1 MKKIINLINHHINLS
16 KNHLTD
22 VNMTYI
28 QHRKHSFSYAK
39 TYFIASNK
47 ALLHGL
53 FPSTFMTASTDLE
66 KQLNAISQ
74 TQKTQQTQQIQQI
87 QQKKN

>member
-1 MKKIINLINHHINLS
+1 MKRLLNFINHHIHIS
-16 KNHLTD
+16 KHHLTD
-22 VNMTYI
+22 VKMTYI
-28 QHRKHSFSYAK
+28 QHTKHSFSYAK

-74 TQKTQQTQQIQQI
+74 HQQSNQT

>member
-1 MKKIINLINHHINLS
+1 MKKLINLINKHINLS
-16 KNHLTD
+16 KDHLTD

-28 QHRKHSFSYAK
+28 QHTKHSFSYAK

-66 KQLNAISQ
+66 KQLNSITQ
-74 TQKTQQTQQIQQI
+74 TQL
-87 QQKKN
+87 KKELKKKH

>member
-1 MKKIINLINHHINLS
+1 MKKIINIINHHINLS
-16 KNHLTD
+16 KHHLTD

-28 QHRKHSFSYAK
+28 QHTKHSFSYAK

-47 ALLHGL
+47 ALLHGI

-66 KQLNAISQ
+66 KQLKTISQ
-74 TQKTQQTQQIQQI
+74 TQQS

>member
-1 MKKIINLINHHINLS
+1 MKRLLNFINHHIHIS
-16 KNHLTD
+16 KHHLTD

-28 QHRKHSFSYAK
+28 QHTKHSFSYAK

-74 TQKTQQTQQIQQI
+74 HQQSNQTQEKRT
-87 QQKKN
+87 KKRN

>member
-16 KNHLTD
+16 KHHLTD
-22 VNMTYI
+22 VNMSYI
-28 QHRKHSFSYAK
+28 QHTKHSFSYAK

-74 TQKTQQTQQIQQI
+74 SQQTQQ
-87 QQKKN
+87 KRN